1 MDLEFRNPL
10 LISTSITSVS
20 LICELTS
27 NSDDLIGK
35 LFIILMFTLELFYIL
50 RFIDVK
56 LISNVWTL

>member
-10 LISTSITSVS
+10 LISTSITNVS

-27 NSDDLIGK
+27 NSDDLKGK
-35 LFIILMFTLELFYIL
+35 LFIILMFTLELFYVL